1 MMNLLTV
8 DKVMQDD
15 SELKGDEMIMDSLI
29 VRQIIE
35 NTADEG
41 VLAFVDL
48 CTYDSVKQ
56 GKVVYT

>member
-35 NTADEG
+35 NTAEEG
-41 VLAFVDL
+41 ALAFVDL
-48 CTYDSVKQ
+48 CAYDSIK
-56 GKVVYT
+56 